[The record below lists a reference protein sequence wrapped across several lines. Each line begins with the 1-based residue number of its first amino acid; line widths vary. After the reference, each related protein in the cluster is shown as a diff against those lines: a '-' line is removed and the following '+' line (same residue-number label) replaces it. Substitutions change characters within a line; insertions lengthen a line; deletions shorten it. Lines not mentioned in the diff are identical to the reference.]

1 MKLGIYKHYRGNLY
15 RVVGVCRHTE
25 TLEELVV
32 YQSLYGD
39 YGLWARPRAMFD
51 ETIEV
56 DGSQVPRFA
65 FQQDCFTA
73 APKVR

>member
-15 RVVGVCRHTE
+15 RVIGICRHTE

-39 YGLWARPRAMFD
+39 YGLWARPRAMF
-51 ETIEV
+51 EESIEIE
-56 DGSQVPRFA
+56 GNRVPRF
-65 FQQDCFTA
+65 QYQSECFTA
-73 APKVR
+73 APQLR